1 MKNLH
6 SPVVTTIPTM
16 MPGDAVAAALA
27 LGQGGPK
34 GRSAN
39 GAWLS
44 VLIHELHVDHQPGN
58 SMGIHGNGKILFF
71 LWKICF
77 FLKIWGDMEEHLGD
91 SGMRIV
97 LFL

>member
-1 MKNLH
+1 M
-6 SPVVTTIPTM
+6 
-16 MPGDAVAAALA
+16 AAALA

-34 GRSAN
+34 RRSAN

-58 SMGIHGNGKILFF
+58 SMGIPLGMENLVFF
-71 LWKICF
+71 VENFVF
-77 FLKIWGDMEEHLGD
+77 FWEIWGDMEEHLGD

>member
-6 SPVVTTIPTM
+6 FPVVTTIPYHAF
-16 MPGDAVAAALA
+16 GDAVAAALA

-34 GRSAN
+34 RRSAN

-58 SMGIHGNGKILFF
+58 SMGNPNGNMFF
-71 LWKICF
+71 LVENMGS
-77 FLKIWGDMEEHLGD
+77 FLRNIWVILE
-91 SGMRIV
+91 
-97 LFL
+97 